1 MKYQFR
7 TVLYASLSMVGT
19 IIGAGIFGLPA
30 AFAAVGF
37 WQGTA
42 LFALLAIASTVTHV
56 LFAGLLL
63 SEHKRMRLTGLV
75 KRRLDPFFHVVAQIT
90 YPLQIFASLF
100 AYIILGGEF
109 ISILARAAG
118 LHIPLGLWQL
128 FFWLIGSASM
138 LFGLKAVARVNSLAT
153 SAKMLAILLAV
164 AVAWPFVD
172 SVYVRFDGW
181 AHWYLPF
188 GIFLYS
194 LSGMSAVGE
203 TIDLV
208 KRQKRVALSA
218 VAIGSLL
225 SAGLSWLFGVGIFL
239 AARGYPLKTVTDIIS
254 VLPEAWAL
262 LIPLLG
268 LLSVMTAYL
277 TMAEDVKETFDLDY
291 QMNAKQAAAAALS
304 VPLLMLVFFSR
315 DFLATIGFIGS
326 VFVGINGLMVCS
338 MAFKAFEKQRRAS
351 SRLIRLF
358 VVVLLMGMYLF
369 GLIQR
374 ILFRESL

>member
-1 MKYQFR
+1 
-7 TVLYASLSMVGT
+7 MVGT

-37 WQGTA
+37 WQGSA
-42 LFALLAIASTVTHV
+42 LFGLLALTSTLTHV

-75 KRRLDPFFHVVAQIT
+75 QRRLDPFFHVVAQIT

-109 ISILARAAG
+109 ISLLARAAG
-118 LHIPLGLWQL
+118 LSLPLGLWQL
-128 FFWLIGSASM
+128 FFWIGGSATII
-138 LFGLKAVARVNSLAT
+138 FGLKAVAQVNSLAT
-153 SAKMLAILLAV
+153 TAKMLAILLAV

-172 SVYVRFDGW
+172 GLYIRFDGW

-208 KRQKRVALSA
+208 KRQKRTAIYAVAL
-218 VAIGSLL
+218 GSLL
-225 SAGLSWLFGVGIFL
+225 SASLSWLFGVGIFL
-239 AARGYPLKTVTDIIS
+239 AARGYPLRTVTDIIS
-254 VLPEAWAL
+254 VLPSTWAL
-262 LIPLLG
+262 LIPFLG

-291 QMNAKQAAAAALS
+291 KLNAKQATFIALS
-304 VPLLMLVFFSR
+304 IPLMMLMFFSR
-315 DFLATIGFIGS
+315 DFLGVIGFIGS
-326 VFVGINGLMVCS
+326 VFVSINGLMVCA
-338 MAFKAFEKQRRAS
+338 MAFKAFEKVRRAS

-358 VVVLLMGMYLF
+358 TVVMLSAIYLF